1 MVGHVLEEKRF
12 MVRFE
17 FVQLDS
23 LIIVDEYILRLSNS
37 EKIMCLQEFNV
48 SNGFHHIELM

>member
-48 SNGFHHIELM
+48 SNYFHHIELM